1 MQFLLTGH
9 LVTLNIYRLV
19 SFAGFVT
26 ARERR
31 LASALGGVFY
41 CGPDTA
47 AAASEWPPAS
57 GRREMSKAVV
67 VLLSLG
73 TICGAFAF
81 SLSSVSRFS
90 YSNNLFFCPKRGFVL
105 FGLLV
110 CSNVGTFC
118 SIDLTIQQLKCS
130 WFPSVCGII
139 SSQTT

>member
-47 AAASEWPPAS
+47 AAASEWPPGNVQS
-57 GRREMSKAVV
+57 SCCYAVTRHNMWRIRV
-67 VLLSLG
+67 FAIVCI
-73 TICGAFAF
+73 TIF
-81 SLSSVSRFS
+81 
-90 YSNNLFFCPKRGFVL
+90 LF
-105 FGLLV
+105 
-110 CSNVGTFC
+110 
-118 SIDLTIQQLKCS
+118 
-130 WFPSVCGII
+130 
-139 SSQTT
+139 